1 MIAELVKD
9 LPLFSSLPDNEIDNL
24 SEMLDHKSISEGT
37 LLIREDDSQGGLFI
51 LLEGKVDIIK
61 ALGTPDERLLAVD
74 EAISLIG
81 EMSLFT
87 DEGQHTASVRAST
100 SLQILEMS
108 RKDFD
113 ALLHRQTRLAY
124 EMVRTLT
131 SRLDDSEDLTI
142 RDLRRKNR
150 ELQQAYDDLKDAQ
163 EQIIEKE
170 KLERELEVARGIQ
183 SNILP
188 SESPQRPGFKF
199 GQKMVPMSQEG
210 GDFYDL
216 IPLGEDTLGIAVGDV
231 SDHGVPAALFMA
243 MTVTLLRAEAYRAP
257 TPSEVLRNI
266 DLQLRVMNDMD
277 MFVTLLY
284 GILNYETRTFTYARA
299 GHTLPILL
307 DPKGEIYT
315 PERGPGQP
323 IGLFPD
329 FDIDENHL
337 DIAPGTSLF
346 LYTDGVTEAIDQ
358 HGELFG
364 EERLEK
370 ILRTHRR
377 VPPQDLCE
385 KIFQALDTFREG
397 DAQHDDV
404 TVLMLQTE

>member
-1 MIAELVKD
+1 MIEELIQD
-9 LPLFSSLPDNEIDNL
+9 LPLFASLPDDEIHNL
-24 SEMLDHKSISEGT
+24 SEMLERKSISEGT
-37 LLIREDDSQGGLFI
+37 LLIREDESQGGLFI

-61 ALGTPDERLLAVD
+61 ALGTADERLLAVD

-87 DEGQHTASVRAST
+87 EKGQHTASVRAST
-100 SLQILEMS
+100 PLQILEMS
-108 RKDFD
+108 RQNFD
-113 ALLHRQTRLAY
+113 ALLHRQPRLAY

-131 SRLDDSEDLTI
+131 SRLDESEDLTI
-142 RDLRRKNR
+142 RDLRRKNK
-150 ELQQAYDDLKDAQ
+150 ELQQAYDDLKAAQ

-170 KLERELEVARGIQ
+170 KLERELELAREIQ

-188 SESPQRPGFKF
+188 RESPQRPGFMF
-199 GQKMVPMSQEG
+199 GQKMVPMSQVG

-307 DPKGEIYT
+307 DPKGEIHT
-315 PERGPGQP
+315 PQRSPGQP

-337 DIAPGTSLF
+337 DIAPGASLF
-346 LYTDGVTEAIDQ
+346 LYTDGVTEAIDL

-364 EERLEK
+364 EERLKEM
-370 ILRTHRR
+370 LRTNRQI
-377 VPPQDLCE
+377 PAQDLCE
-385 KIFQALDTFREG
+385 KIFQALDGFREG
-397 DAQHDDV
+397 DPQHDDV